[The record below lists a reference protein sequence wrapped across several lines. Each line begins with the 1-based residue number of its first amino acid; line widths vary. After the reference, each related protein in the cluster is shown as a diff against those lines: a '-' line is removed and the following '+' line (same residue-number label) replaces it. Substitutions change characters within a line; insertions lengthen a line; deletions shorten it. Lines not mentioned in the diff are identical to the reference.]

1 MRISNGLRRPA
12 MWRVRESKKIGTVT
26 FWEVYKVFPGGDT
39 IFRGKWT
46 DFKEAQR
53 LADNLNR
60 REAERERI

>member
-1 MRISNGLRRPA
+1 
-12 MWRVRESKKIGTVT
+12 MWKVRESKKIGVVT
-26 FWEVYKVFPGGDT
+26 FWEVFKVMPGGET

-60 REAERERI
+60 EEANRERIQ

>member
-1 MRISNGLRRPA
+1 
-12 MWRVRESKKIGTVT
+12 MWKVRESKKIGVAV
-26 FWEVYKVFPGGDT
+26 FWEVYKVMPNGDT

-60 REAERERI
+60 KEAERERIQ

>member
-1 MRISNGLRRPA
+1 
-12 MWRVRESKKIGTVT
+12 MWKVRESKKIGVVT
-26 FWEVYKVFPGGDT
+26 FWEVFKVMPGGET

-60 REAERERI
+60 EEAERERIQ

>member
-1 MRISNGLRRPA
+1 
-12 MWRVRESKKIGTVT
+12 MWKVRESKKIGVAT
-26 FWEVYKVFPGGDT
+26 FWEVFKVMPSGET

-60 REAERERI
+60 EEAKRERIQ

>member
-1 MRISNGLRRPA
+1 
-12 MWRVRESKKIGTVT
+12 MWKVRESKKIGVAT
-26 FWEVYKVFPGGDT
+26 FWEVFKVMPGGET

-60 REAERERI
+60 EEAKRERIQ

>member
-1 MRISNGLRRPA
+1 
-12 MWRVRESKKIGTVT
+12 MWKVRESKKIGVVT
-26 FWEVYKVFPGGDT
+26 FWEVFKVMPGGET

-60 REAERERI
+60 EEAKRERIQ

>member
-1 MRISNGLRRPA
+1 
-12 MWRVRESKKIGTVT
+12 MWKVRESKKIGVVT
-26 FWEVYKVFPGGDT
+26 FWEVFKVMPGGET

-60 REAERERI
+60 EEAKLERIQ